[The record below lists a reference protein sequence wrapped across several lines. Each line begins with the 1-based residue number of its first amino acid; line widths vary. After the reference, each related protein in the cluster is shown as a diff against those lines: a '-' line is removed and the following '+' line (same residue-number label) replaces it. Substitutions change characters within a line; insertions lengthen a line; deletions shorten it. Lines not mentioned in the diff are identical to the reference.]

1 MIELDWDDSS
11 KTTIR
16 YTFFDPWTWDEY
28 AATNTQRDMMLS
40 EVSHVVDMILDFRQG
55 KYIPTQAIHHIRRA
69 MAWESPQRG
78 MIAIV
83 GIHSMLQALS
93 SVLIT
98 LSPQAASKAPRP
110 ARDLEQARKIIAEAR
125 RKREINCGT

>member
-16 YTFFDPWTWDEY
+16 YTFLDPWTWDEY
-28 AATNTQRDMMLS
+28 AATNAQRDAMLS
-40 EVSHVVDMILDFRQG
+40 EVSHVVDLIIDFRQG
-55 KYIPTQAIHHIRRA
+55 KYIPSQAIHHIRRA
-69 MAWESPQRG
+69 AAWDSAQRG
-78 MIAIV
+78 IITII

-98 LSPQAASKAPRP
+98 LSPQAALKAPRP
-110 ARDLEQARKIIAEAR
+110 AKDLEQARKIIAETR
-125 RKREINCGT
+125 QKREINTGK